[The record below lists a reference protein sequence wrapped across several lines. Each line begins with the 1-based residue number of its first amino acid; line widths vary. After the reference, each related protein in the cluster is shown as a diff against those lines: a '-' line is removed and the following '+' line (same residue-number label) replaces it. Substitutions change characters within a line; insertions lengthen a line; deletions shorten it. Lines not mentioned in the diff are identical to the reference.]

1 MAKRASAVEP
11 RMSDEA
17 VRGKTG
23 HTWEEWLS
31 TLDRAGAASLT
42 HQQIVAHLKGQ
53 HRLSDWWCQ
62 MITVGYEQAKGLRG
76 KHEKPSGYEIGV
88 SKTISA
94 PLSRLFRAWEDRKI
108 RDKWLEDP
116 GFVIRKA
123 TPGKSMRIT
132 WVDGKSSVDAGFYAK
147 GDGKSQISV
156 QHGRLD
162 SAREAARLKTY
173 WAAQLGK
180 LKEMLEG

>member
-1 MAKRASAVEP
+1 MPKPARTVKP

-17 VRGKTG
+17 VRVKTG
-23 HTWEEWLS
+23 KSWPEWIA
-31 TLDRAGAASLT
+31 TLDRAGAPNLT
-42 HQQIVAHLKGQ
+42 HSQIVAHLKGE

-62 MITVGYEQAKGLRG
+62 MVAVTYEQARGLRE

-94 PLSRLFRAWEDRKI
+94 PLSRLFRAWEDRRI

-132 WVDGKSSVDAGFYAK
+132 WVDGKTNVDAGFYAK

-156 QHGRLD
+156 QHGHLG

-173 WAAQLGK
+173 WSAQLGK

>member
-1 MAKRASAVEP
+1 MAKGAKGAKP

-17 VRGKTG
+17 VHARTG
-23 HTWEEWLS
+23 RNWEDWFAA
-31 TLDRAGAASLT
+31 LDRAGAAKLT
-42 HQQIVAHLKGQ
+42 HSQIVAHLKGE
-53 HRLSDWWCQ
+53 HRLSNWWCQ
-62 MITVGYEQAKGLRG
+62 MVAVTFEQATGLRD

-88 SKTISA
+88 SKTIAA
-94 PLSRLFRAWEDRKI
+94 PLSRLFRAWEDRRI

-132 WVDGKSSVDAGFYAK
+132 WVDGKTNVDAGFYAK

-156 QHGRLD
+156 QHGSLD

-173 WAAQLGK
+173 WSAQLGK

>member
-1 MAKRASAVEP
+1 MAKRESPTRA
-11 RMSDEA
+11 RMSDES
-17 VRGKTG
+17 VRAKTG
-23 HTWEEWLS
+23 KSWAEWFAV
-31 TLDRAGAASLT
+31 LDRAGAAALKHGEIAAFLRGEHSL
-42 HQQIVAHLKGQ
+42 A
-53 HRLSDWWCQ
+53 DWWCQ
-62 MITVGYEQAKGLRG
+62 MVTVVYEQERGLRQR
-76 KHEKPSGYEIGV
+76 HQKPAGFEIGV

-94 PLSRLFRAWEDRKI
+94 PLSRLFRAWEDRRI

-132 WVDGKSSVDAGFYAK
+132 WVDGRSNVDAGFYSK

-156 QHGRLD
+156 QHGHLE
-162 SAREAARLKTY
+162 SASEAARFKTY

>member
-1 MAKRASAVEP
+1 MGKRETSEKT
-11 RMSDEA
+11 RTSDEA
-17 VRGKTG
+17 VRAKTGKTWADWFG
-23 HTWEEWLS
+23 L
-31 TLDRAGAASLT
+31 LDRAGAASLK
-42 HQQIVAHLKGQ
+42 HREIAAYLKGE
-53 HRLSDWWCQ
+53 HRLTDWWCQ
-62 MITVGYEQAKGLRG
+62 MVAVSYENAKGLRQR
-76 KHEKPSGYEIGV
+76 HEKPSGFEIGV
-88 SKTISA
+88 SKTIAA
-94 PLSRLFRAWEDRKI
+94 PLSRLFRAWEDRRI

-132 WVDGKSSVDAGFYAK
+132 WVDGRSNVDAGFYAK

-156 QHGRLD
+156 QHGHLE
-162 SAREAARLKTY
+162 SATEAARFKTY

>member
-1 MAKRASAVEP
+1 MAKALVGAKS

-17 VRGKTG
+17 VRTKTGKT
-23 HTWEEWLS
+23 WPEWVA
-31 TLDRAGAASLT
+31 TLDHSGAVSLT
-42 HQQIVAHLKGQ
+42 HQQIVAHLKGE

-62 MITVGYEQAKGLRG
+62 MVAVTYEQSKGLRAR
-76 KHEKPSGYEIGV
+76 HEKASGYEIGV
-88 SKTISA
+88 SKTIAA
-94 PLSRLFRAWEDRKI
+94 PLSRLFRAWEDRRI

-132 WVDGKSSVDAGFYAK
+132 WVDGKTSIDAGFYAK

-156 QHGRLD
+156 QHGQLEN
-162 SAREAARLKTY
+162 AREAARLKTY

>member
-1 MAKRASAVEP
+1 MPKRVTAARP
-11 RMSDEA
+11 RLSEEA
-17 VRGKTG
+17 VRARTGKS
-23 HTWEEWLS
+23 WIEWFGI
-31 TLDRAGAASLT
+31 LDRAGAAQLE
-42 HQQIVAHLKGQ
+42 HRQIAAHLRGE
-53 HRLSDWWCQ
+53 HRLSNWWCQ
-62 MITVGYEQAKGLRG
+62 AVAVTYEQAKGLRAP
-76 KHEKPSGYEIGV
+76 HEKPTGYEIGV
-88 SKTISA
+88 SKTIAA
-94 PLSRLFRAWEDRKI
+94 PLSRLFRAWEDRRI

-123 TPGKSMRIT
+123 TPGKSLRIT
-132 WVDGKSSVDAGFYAK
+132 WVDGKTNVDCGFYAK

>member
-1 MAKRASAVEP
+1 MAKGAEGGKP

-17 VRGKTG
+17 VHAKTG
-23 HTWEEWLS
+23 RTWEDWVA
-31 TLDRAGAASLT
+31 TLDRAGAENLT
-42 HQQIVAHLKGQ
+42 HPQIVAHLKGE
-53 HRLSDWWCQ
+53 HRLTDWWCQ
-62 MITVGYEQAKGLRG
+62 TVAVTYEQAKGLRG

-88 SKTISA
+88 SKTIAA

-132 WVDGKSSVDAGFYAK
+132 WVDGKTSVDAGFYAK

-156 QHGRLD
+156 QHGRLE

-173 WAAQLGK
+173 WSAQLGK

>member
-1 MAKRASAVEP
+1 
-11 RMSDEA
+11 MSDDS
-17 VRGKTG
+17 VRAKTG
-23 HTWEEWLS
+23 KGWADWFAV
-31 TLDRAGAASLT
+31 LDRAGAA
-42 HQQIVAHLKGQ
+42 ALKHGEIAAYLRGE
-53 HRLSDWWCQ
+53 HRLTDWWCQ
-62 MITVGYEQAKGLRG
+62 MVAVVYEQEKGLRQR
-76 KHEKPSGYEIGV
+76 HQKPSGFEIGV

-94 PLSRLFRAWEDRKI
+94 PLSRLFRAWEDRRI

-132 WVDGKSSVDAGFYAK
+132 WVDGRSNVDAGFYSK

-156 QHGRLD
+156 QHGHLE
-162 SAREAARLKTY
+162 SASEAARFKTY

>member
-1 MAKRASAVEP
+1 MARTRGIQP

-17 VRGKTG
+17 VRAKTG
-23 HTWEEWLS
+23 RTWTEWLAA
-31 TLDRAGAASLT
+31 LERAGASKLT
-42 HQQIVAHLKGQ
+42 HQQIVAYLKGE
-53 HRLSDWWCQ
+53 HRLSAWWCQ
-62 MITVGYEQAKGLRG
+62 MVTVTYEQAKGLRD

-88 SKTISA
+88 SKTIAA

-132 WVDGKSSVDAGFYAK
+132 WVDGKTSVDAGFYMK

-156 QHGRLD
+156 QHGRLG

-173 WAAQLGK
+173 WAEQLGK
-180 LKEMLEG
+180 LKELLEG

>member
-1 MAKRASAVEP
+1 MAKRARAVKP
-11 RMSDEA
+11 RMSDAA
-17 VRGKTG
+17 VRAKTGKT
-23 HTWEEWLS
+23 WPEWQAALE
-31 TLDRAGAASLT
+31 RAGATKLT
-42 HQQIVAHLKGQ
+42 HQQIVAHLKGE
-53 HRLSDWWCQ
+53 HRLADWWCQ
-62 MITVGYEQAKGLRG
+62 MVAIAYEQASGLRN

-108 RDKWLEDP
+108 RDKWLDDP

-132 WVDGKSSVDAGFYAK
+132 WVDGKTNVDAGFYAK

-156 QHGRLD
+156 QHGRLG

-173 WAAQLGK
+173 WSAQLGK

>member
-1 MAKRASAVEP
+1 MAKREDSARP
-11 RMSDEA
+11 RVTDDA
-17 VRGKTG
+17 VRAKTG
-23 HTWEEWLS
+23 RPWAEWFAL
-31 TLDRAGAASLT
+31 LDRAGAASLK
-42 HQQIVAHLKGQ
+42 HGEIAAYLKGE
-53 HRLSDWWCQ
+53 HRLTDWWCQ
-62 MITVGYEQAKGLRG
+62 MVAVGYERQKGLRDRDP
-76 KHEKPSGYEIGV
+76 KVSGYEIGV
-88 SKTISA
+88 SKTIAA
-94 PLSRLFRAWEDRKI
+94 PLSRLFRAWEDRRI

-132 WVDGKSSVDAGFYAK
+132 WVDGRSHVDAGFYAK

-156 QHGRLD
+156 QHGQLE
-162 SAREAARLKTY
+162 SETEAARFKTY

>member
-1 MAKRASAVEP
+1 MAKRTRPEKP
-11 RMSDEA
+11 RVTDEA
-17 VRGKTG
+17 VHAKTG
-23 HTWEEWLS
+23 RAWGDWLA
-31 TLDRAGAASLT
+31 TLDRVGAVNLT
-42 HQQIVAHLKGQ
+42 HPQIVAHLKGE
-53 HRLSDWWCQ
+53 HGLSDWWCQ
-62 MITVGYEQAKGLRG
+62 MVAVAYEQARGLRD
-76 KHEKPSGYEIGV
+76 KHEKSSGYEIGV
-88 SKTISA
+88 SKTIAA

-132 WVDGKSSVDAGFYAK
+132 WVDGRTNVDAGFYAK

-156 QHGRLD
+156 QHGHLE
-162 SAREAARLKTY
+162 SAGEAARFKTY
-173 WAAQLGK
+173 WSTQLGK

>member
-1 MAKRASAVEP
+1 MSKRAGPAQP

-17 VRGKTG
+17 VSSKTGKT
-23 HTWEEWLS
+23 WAEWMDA
-31 TLDRAGAASLT
+31 LDRAGAGSLT
-42 HQQIVAHLKGQ
+42 HPQIVAHLKGE

-62 MITVGYEQAKGLRG
+62 MVAVTYEQAKGLRD
-76 KHEKPSGYEIGV
+76 KHEKSSGYEIGV
-88 SKTISA
+88 SKTIAA

-132 WVDGKSSVDAGFYAK
+132 WVDGTNVDAGFYAK

-156 QHGRLD
+156 QHGHLE

-173 WAAQLGK
+173 WSAQLGK

>member
-1 MAKRASAVEP
+1 MPKRASRVNP

-17 VRGKTG
+17 VHARTGKT
-23 HTWEEWLS
+23 WAEWLG
-31 TLDRAGAASLT
+31 TLDRAGAANLT
-42 HQQIVAHLKGQ
+42 HPQIVAHLKGE
-53 HRLSDWWCQ
+53 HSLTDWWCQ
-62 MITVGYEQAKGLRG
+62 AVAVTYEQATGRRD

-88 SKTISA
+88 SKTIAA
-94 PLSRLFRAWEDRKI
+94 PLSRLFRAWEDRRI

-132 WVDGKSSVDAGFYAK
+132 WVDGTTSVDAGFYAK

-156 QHGRLD
+156 QHGRLA
-162 SAREAARLKTY
+162 SAREAARLKVY

>member
-1 MAKRASAVEP
+1 MAKRTAVIKP

-17 VRGKTG
+17 VHAKTG
-23 HTWEEWLS
+23 RTWTEWLDV
-31 TLDRAGAASLT
+31 LDLAGAAKLT
-42 HQQIVAHLKGQ
+42 HPQIVAHLKGE
-53 HRLSDWWCQ
+53 HRLTDWWCQ
-62 MITVGYEQAKGLRG
+62 MVAVAYEQAKGLRDR
-76 KHEKPSGYEIGV
+76 HEKPTGYEVGV

-94 PLSRLFRAWEDRKI
+94 PLSRLFRAWEDRRI

-156 QHGRLD
+156 QHGRLEN
-162 SAREAARLKTY
+162 AREAARLKTY

>member
-1 MAKRASAVEP
+1 
-11 RMSDEA
+11 MSDEA
-17 VRGKTG
+17 VQSKTGKT
-23 HTWEEWLS
+23 WAEWLDA
-31 TLDRAGAASLT
+31 LDRAGAASLT
-42 HQQIVAHLKGQ
+42 HPQIVAHLKGE

-62 MITVGYEQAKGLRG
+62 MVTVTYEQAKGLRD
-76 KHEKPSGYEIGV
+76 KHEKSSGYEIGV
-88 SKTISA
+88 SKTIAA

-132 WVDGKSSVDAGFYAK
+132 WVDGKTSVDAGFYAK

-156 QHGRLD
+156 QHGQLE

-173 WAAQLGK
+173 WSAQLGK
-180 LKEMLEG
+180 LKELLEG

>member
-1 MAKRASAVEP
+1 MAKRETAAKTRMGDETVRARTGKSWAEWFAV
-11 RMSDEA
+11 
-17 VRGKTG
+17 
-23 HTWEEWLS
+23 
-31 TLDRAGAASLT
+31 LDRAGAPSLT
-42 HQQIVAHLKGQ
+42 HREIAAHLKGE
-53 HRLSDWWCQ
+53 HRLSNWWCQ
-62 MITVGYEQAKGLRG
+62 MVAVVYEQSKGLRE
-76 KHEKPSGYEIGV
+76 KHQKPTGYEIGV
-88 SKTISA
+88 SKTIAA
-94 PLSRLFRAWEDRKI
+94 PLSRLFRAWEDRRI

-132 WVDGKSSVDAGFYAK
+132 WVDGRTNVDAGFYSK

-156 QHGRLD
+156 QHGHLE
-162 SAREAARLKTY
+162 SATEAARLKTY